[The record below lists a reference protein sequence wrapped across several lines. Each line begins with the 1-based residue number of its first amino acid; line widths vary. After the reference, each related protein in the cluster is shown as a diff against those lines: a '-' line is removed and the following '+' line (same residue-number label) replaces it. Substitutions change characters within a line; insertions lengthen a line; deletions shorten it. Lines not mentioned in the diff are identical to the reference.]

1 MARITIEDC
10 LKVIDNAFD
19 ICSLAGRRAK
29 DLAAGAEPL
38 IDCDDKPT
46 VIALREIA
54 AEKIGMDYFEISNKQ
69 KIESQLFGSGITEEE
84 VVNELGQKLDEMPSV
99 ESLSSS
105 ASTEAPDASSEAPL
119 VESLSSSASTEAPDA
134 SSEAPLEIKK
144 VIKNQITRVLTNS
157 IHLVKYIL
165 ILKKN
170 FRNI

>member
-19 ICSLAGRRAK
+19 ICSLASRRAK

-54 AEKIGMDYFEISNKQ
+54 AEKIGMDYFEISNKE

-84 VVNELGQKLDEMPSV
+84 VVNELSQKLDEMPSTQ
-99 ESLSSS
+99 SFSSS
-105 ASTEAPDASSEAPL
+105 VLTENLDISNEEPMKVIA
-119 VESLSSSASTEAPDA
+119 VTED
-134 SSEAPLEIKK
+134 SDEIKEAPLEIKK
-144 VIKNQITRVLTNS
+144 VTEDSEEIKS
-157 IHLVKYIL
+157 E
-165 ILKKN
+165 
-170 FRNI
+170 

>member
-54 AEKIGMDYFEISNKQ
+54 AEKIGMDYFEISNKE
-69 KIESQLFGSGITEEE
+69 KIESQLFGSSGITEEE
-84 VVNELGQKLDEMPSV
+84 VVNELSQKLDEMPSV
-99 ESLSSS
+99 DSLSSS
-105 ASTEAPDASSEAPL
+105 SLTETLEVSNEIPLEATDQI
-119 VESLSSSASTEAPDA
+119 E
-134 SSEAPLEIKK
+134 EAPLEIKK
-144 VIKNQITRVLTNS
+144 VTEDSDEIKS
-157 IHLVKYIL
+157 E
-165 ILKKN
+165 
-170 FRNI
+170 

>member
-10 LKVIDNAFD
+10 LKVVDNAFD
-19 ICSLAGRRAK
+19 ICSLASRRAK

-54 AEKIGMDYFEISNKQ
+54 AEKIGMDYFEISNKE

-84 VVNELGQKLDEMPSV
+84 VVNELSQKLDEMPSV

-105 ASTEAPDASSEAPL
+105 STETLNTSGEVEEAPSGVIEDL
-119 VESLSSSASTEAPDA
+119 GKTNES
-134 SSEAPLEIKK
+134 PLEIKK
-144 VIKNQITRVLTNS
+144 VIEDLGEIKS
-157 IHLVKYIL
+157 E
-165 ILKKN
+165 
-170 FRNI
+170 

>member
-54 AEKIGMDYFEISNKQ
+54 AEKIGMDYFEISNKE

-84 VVNELGQKLDEMPSV
+84 VINELSQKLDEMPSV

-105 ASTEAPDASSEAPL
+105 APIETLDTPSEADAHS
-119 VESLSSSASTEAPDA
+119 ESIEDSGQENKV
-134 SSEAPLEIKK
+134 PLEIKK
-144 VIKNQITRVLTNS
+144 VEEDSEEIKS
-157 IHLVKYIL
+157 E
-165 ILKKN
+165 
-170 FRNI
+170 

>member
-54 AEKIGMDYFEISNKQ
+54 AEKIGMDYFEISNKE
-69 KIESQLFGSGITEEE
+69 KIESQLFGSSITEEE
-84 VVNELGQKLDEMPSV
+84 VDNELSQLLDEMPST

-105 ASTEAPDASSEAPL
+105 VATETLDVSDKSVSE
-119 VESLSSSASTEAPDA
+119 VIEDSDQKKE
-134 SSEAPLEIKK
+134 EPLEIKK
-144 VIKNQITRVLTNS
+144 VIEDLGEIKS
-157 IHLVKYIL
+157 E
-165 ILKKN
+165 
-170 FRNI
+170 

>member
-19 ICSLAGRRAK
+19 ICSLAGKRAK

-69 KIESQLFGSGITEEE
+69 KIESQLFGSGVTEEE
-84 VVNELGQKLDEMPSV
+84 VVNELSQKLDEMPSV
-99 ESLSSS
+99 ESLTSS
-105 ASTEAPDASSEAPL
+105 ASTENLDT
-119 VESLSSSASTEAPDA
+119 SSAMDAP
-134 SSEAPLEIKK
+134 SEPIEDSGQENEVPLEIKK
-144 VIKNQITRVLTNS
+144 AEEDSEEIKS
-157 IHLVKYIL
+157 E
-165 ILKKN
+165 
-170 FRNI
+170 

>member
-38 IDCDDKPT
+38 VDCDDKPT

-54 AEKIGMDYFEISNKQ
+54 AEKIGMDYFEVSNKE
-69 KIESQLFGSGITEEE
+69 KIESQLFGSSITEEE
-84 VVNELGQKLDEMPSV
+84 VVNELSQQLDEMPST

-105 ASTEAPDASSEAPL
+105 VATETLDVSDKSVSE
-119 VESLSSSASTEAPDA
+119 VIEDSDQKKE
-134 SSEAPLEIKK
+134 EPLEIKK
-144 VIKNQITRVLTNS
+144 VIEDLGEIKS
-157 IHLVKYIL
+157 E
-165 ILKKN
+165 
-170 FRNI
+170 